1 METLFDTALLTKP
14 YASRQ
19 TRLLIMTTRIN
30 TTYLDI
36 DVDDDWGFYIDIEA
50 DDWNQSGVSAPIKIQ
65 VNPIPN
71 ESKNNGKRTRP
82 PTNDEIQRLIKLSSP
97 KEENDP
103 RMHTT
108 RFNLN
113 IPKTIAI
120 TVVAAAVC
128 AFY

>member
-1 METLFDTALLTKP
+1 LETLFDTALLTKP

-30 TTYLDI
+30 STYLDI

-50 DDWNQSGVSAPIKIQ
+50 DDWNQSGASAPIKIQ

-71 ESKNNGKRTRP
+71 ESTNNGKRTHP

-97 KEENDP
+97 KEEYDP
-103 RMHTT
+103 RMRIT

-120 TVVAAAVC
+120 TVVVAAVC